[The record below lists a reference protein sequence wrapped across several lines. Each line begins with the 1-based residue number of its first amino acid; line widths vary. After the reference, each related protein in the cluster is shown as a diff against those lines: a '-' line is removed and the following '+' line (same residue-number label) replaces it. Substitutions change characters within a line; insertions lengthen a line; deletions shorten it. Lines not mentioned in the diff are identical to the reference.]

1 MGGGANKE
9 GKRGETNWVVG
20 GQLGQ
25 EGVIWK
31 LGLSIIN
38 PPPPKSTTEKITTK
52 KLCIELCYQNLVFFL
67 PTIQAKLVGCHNIS
81 LTICIC

>member
-31 LGLSIIN
+31 LGVSIIN
-38 PPPPKSTTEKITTK
+38 PPPPKSPLKNHS
-52 KLCIELCYQNLVFFL
+52 CS
-67 PTIQAKLVGCHNIS
+67 TIRVGRMAPVVRC
-81 LTICIC
+81 LRWW

>member
-25 EGVIWK
+25 EGGYLETGGV
-31 LGLSIIN
+31 N
-38 PPPPKSTTEKITTK
+38 
-52 KLCIELCYQNLVFFL
+52 
-67 PTIQAKLVGCHNIS
+67 H
-81 LTICIC
+81 